1 MFTSKFAWL
10 AAAVIATSVAGSTV
24 TAFAAGGLTNGSSAA
39 QTTANQAQTATA
51 VAAFFGLKEM
61 LIQQTEINRQIVS
74 QLQKLLERKP

>member
-51 VAAFFGLKEM
+51 TRGYLPIAPGYDDVGPDGLM
-61 LIQQTEINRQIVS
+61 SNG
-74 QLQKLLERKP
+74 LLPPSPTYG